1 MVDNIA
7 NMVYSITT
15 ARGYTVPKVYSRNPA
30 ERIKEML
37 KKTVKERIEALKDMH
52 EFIINQDDKELYN
65 IWITY
70 GVPDEPTDE
79 TLESIAS
86 DISEYMDV
94 KKMFLELV
102 NRWL

>member
-1 MVDNIA
+1 
-7 NMVYSITT
+7 
-15 ARGYTVPKVYSRNPA
+15 
-30 ERIKEML
+30 ML

-52 EFIINQDDKELYN
+52 EFIINQDDEELYN

-86 DISEYMDV
+86 DINECLDV
-94 KKMFLELV
+94 KEFFVKLV
-102 NRWL
+102 KEWL

>member
-1 MVDNIA
+1 
-7 NMVYSITT
+7 
-15 ARGYTVPKVYSRNPA
+15 
-30 ERIKEML
+30 ML

-52 EFIINQDDKELYN
+52 EFIINQDDEELYN

-70 GVPDEPTDE
+70 AVPDEPTDE

-94 KKMFLELV
+94 KKMFLEIV